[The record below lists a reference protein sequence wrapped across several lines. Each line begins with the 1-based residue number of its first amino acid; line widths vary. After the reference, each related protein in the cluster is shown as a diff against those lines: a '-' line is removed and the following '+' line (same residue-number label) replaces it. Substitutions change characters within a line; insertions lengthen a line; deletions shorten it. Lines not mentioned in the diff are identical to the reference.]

1 MSRSGGRRLLA
12 VASVTLLLSPL
23 LSPARSAAIPV
34 VPKPTPP
41 PAAPV
46 NPSNSQLNAAS
57 AEKNAVANEVGQ
69 LSGEIAA
76 AQAELQRLRGVQ
88 ELAEQ
93 KVALAVSRLQ
103 QAKDDAAAA
112 RKRVQQ
118 AAQAVADARTEWVR
132 YLQASY
138 MGGDISGTTG
148 SLLTAQ
154 DPSSLLDRGAL
165 EQYLADKKINAMGKL
180 QRATVAKSNADAAA
194 RRAVRKQAA
203 ATQAAKAAKLA
214 ADRAVADAKA
224 QEAAL
229 ETTMATKQQELQQK
243 QLQLATLNG
252 QRANYVVWQGKMAA
266 YQAHLAAYNAYQA
279 ELARIAAAKARAA
292 RLARER
298 AARLAAERAA
308 ARLQAAQN
316 HHSRSSGG
324 SSGGS
329 SGASVS
335 VVAASPA
342 LSTGHWTAA
351 AGRAAVRRAMTTLGE
366 RYIWAGGNRFGPT
379 DGGCTDPIAR
389 CGVVGYDCSGLVLY
403 AWNRGWDH
411 YAATQYSQAGSRHP
425 SPGNFKQGDLL
436 FWSSNGTRGGIG
448 HVAIYIGHGDV
459 IQAPQSGDV
468 VRITPWDQ
476 VESGYY
482 GATRP
487 LT

>member
-1 MSRSGGRRLLA
+1 MGR
-12 VASVTLLLSPL
+12 
-23 LSPARSAAIPV
+23 
-34 VPKPTPP
+34 
-41 PAAPV
+41 
-46 NPSNSQLNAAS
+46 
-57 AEKNAVANEVGQ
+57 
-69 LSGEIAA
+69 
-76 AQAELQRLRGVQ
+76 
-88 ELAEQ
+88 
-93 KVALAVSRLQ
+93 
-103 QAKDDAAAA
+103 
-112 RKRVQQ
+112 
-118 AAQAVADARTEWVR
+118 
-132 YLQASY
+132 
-138 MGGDISGTTG
+138 
-148 SLLTAQ
+148 
-154 DPSSLLDRGAL
+154 
-165 EQYLADKKINAMGKL
+165 L

-203 ATQAAKAAKLA
+203 ATKAAKAAKIA
-214 ADRAVADAKA
+214 ADQAVADAKA

-229 ETTMATKQQELQQK
+229 ETTMATKQQELQAK

-252 QRANYVVWQGKMAA
+252 QRANYVVWQGKMSA
-266 YQAHLAAYNAYQA
+266 YRTHLAEYNAYRA
-279 ELARIAAAKARAA
+279 ELARIAAEKARQA

-308 ARLQAAQN
+308 ARAAR
-316 HHSRSSGG
+316 HHHGGSGGSGG
-324 SSGGS
+324 SSN
-329 SGASVS
+329 AVS

-366 RYIWAGGNRFGPT
+366 RYIWAGGNRWGPT

-389 CGVVGYDCSGLVLY
+389 CGVTGYDCSGLVLY

-425 SPGNFKQGDLL
+425 SPGNFKPGDLL

>member
-1 MSRSGGRRLLA
+1 MSRSGLRRLLA
-12 VASVTLLLSPL
+12 AGTAALLIGTL
-23 LSPARSAAIPV
+23 LSPAHSGAIPV
-34 VPKPTPP
+34 VPKPTAPP
-41 PAAPV
+41 PAPV
-46 NPSNSQLNAAS
+46 NPTNSQLSAAS
-57 AEKNAVANEVGQ
+57 AEKNAVANEVGR

-76 AQAELQRLRGVQ
+76 AEAQLQRLRGVQ

-103 QAKDDAAAA
+103 DARDEAAAA

-118 AAQAVADARTEWVR
+118 AAQAVVAARTEWVR

-138 MGGDISGTTG
+138 MGGDISGTAG

-194 RRAVRKQAA
+194 RRAVRKQVA
-203 ATQAAKAAKLA
+203 ATKAAKAAKVA
-214 ADRAVADAKA
+214 ADQAVADAKA

-229 ETTMATKQQELQQK
+229 ETTMANTQQELQTK

-252 QRANYVVWQGKMAA
+252 QRANFVVWQGKMATYRA
-266 YQAHLAAYNAYQA
+266 NLAAYDAYRA
-279 ELARIAAAKARAA
+279 ELARIAAEEARQA

-308 ARLQAAQN
+308 ARANAAHR
-316 HHSRSSGG
+316 HHQGSGGG
-324 SSGGS
+324 SSGV
-329 SGASVS
+329 SVS

-366 RYIWAGGNRFGPT
+366 LYIWAGGNRWGPT

-403 AWNRGWDH
+403 AWDRGWDH

-436 FWSSNGTRGGIG
+436 FWSSNGTRGGIE

-476 VESGYY
+476 VMGGYY